1 MLSFVTAKIV
11 CFLIVEFG
19 PATVMWSSEHEF
31 LLERLHVLVP
41 SEASLA
47 CS

>member
-1 MLSFVTAKIV
+1 MEVT
-11 CFLIVEFG
+11 CFLLMEFG
-19 PATVMWSSEHEF
+19 PIAVERGSEREV

-47 CS
+47 CG